1 MMRLHFISIG
11 GSAMHSLALE
21 MKRMGN
27 EITGSDDAI
36 FNPSKAKLKAAE
48 ILPETLGWFPEKITN
63 KIDVVI
69 LGMHAKINNPELLKA
84 QSLKLKIQSYPEFLA
99 EISQEKTRVVIA
111 GSHGKTTI
119 TAMIL
124 HVLNYHDISTDFM
137 LGAPVSA
144 VTETLFV
151 SEENDF
157 ILLEGDEYLS
167 SAIDLQPKFLWYQ
180 PEIALISGIAWDHI
194 NVFPTFETYVS
205 QFEKFIFSIRE
216 GGVLLYNQEDL
227 VLKDL
232 VENSPHAVKKI
243 PYIAPIHHIENGI
256 TFLDTS
262 EGSLPLSVFG
272 EHNLMNLSGA
282 QWISQLMGL
291 DAVEFYEAIPSF
303 TGAAKRLE
311 KISQG
316 LTAVLFK
323 DFAHAPSKVMATAKA
338 VKDQFKGFEIHICLE
353 LHTYSS
359 LDISFINQYKKTLSL
374 ADKAIIF
381 YDPEALKIKN
391 RSPISTEIIQAAFD
405 HDFLKVI
412 TKTSSLE
419 EYLFSQKYD
428 NKIMVMMSSGNFGGL
443 DWDELKALIS
453 KY

>member
-1 MMRLHFISIG
+1 MKRLHFIAIG

-84 QSLKLKIQSYPEFLA
+84 QSLELKIQSYPEFLA

-124 HVLNYHDISTDFM
+124 HVLNYHDRSTDFM
-137 LGAPVSA
+137 LGAHVSA

-151 SEENDF
+151 SKENDF

-180 PEIALISGIAWDHI
+180 PEIALISGISWDHI
-194 NVFPTFETYVS
+194 NVFPTFEKYVF

-232 VENSPHAVKKI
+232 VENTPHPIKKI
-243 PYIAPIHHIENGI
+243 PYGVPSHYIENGI
-256 TFLDTS
+256 TFLDTL
-262 EGSLPLSVFG
+262 EGGLPLSVFG

-291 DAVEFYEAIPSF
+291 DAVEFYEAISSF
-303 TGAAKRLE
+303 TGAEKRLE

-316 LTAVLFK
+316 KTAVLYK

-338 VKDQFKGFEIHICLE
+338 VKDQFKGFEIQICLE

-359 LDISFINQYKKTLSL
+359 LDISFINQYKKTLSF
-374 ADKAIIF
+374 ANKVIVF
-381 YDPEALKIKN
+381 YDPEVLKIKN
-391 RSPISTEIIQAAFD
+391 RPPISTEIIQAAFD
-405 HDFLKVI
+405 HNFLKVI

-428 NKIMVMMSSGNFGGL
+428 NKILVMMSSGNFGGL
-443 DWDELKALIS
+443 DWNELKAIIL

>member
-1 MMRLHFISIG
+1 MRLHFISIG

-232 VENSPHAVKKI
+232 VENSPHAIKKI

>member
-1 MMRLHFISIG
+1 MRLHFIAIG

-69 LGMHAKINNPELLKA
+69 LGMHAKIDNSELLKA
-84 QSLKLKIQSYPEFLA
+84 QSLELKIQSYPEFLA

-151 SEENDF
+151 SKENDF

-243 PYIAPIHHIENGI
+243 PYRAPTHYIENGI

-316 LTAVLFK
+316 LTAVLYK

-338 VKDQFKGFEIHICLE
+338 VKDQFKGFEIQICLE

>member
-1 MMRLHFISIG
+1 MKRLHFIAIG

-48 ILPETLGWFPEKITN
+48 ILPETLGWFPENITN

>member
-1 MMRLHFISIG
+1 MMRLHFIAIG

-243 PYIAPIHHIENGI
+243 PYRAPIHHIENGI

-316 LTAVLFK
+316 LTAVLYK

>member
-1 MMRLHFISIG
+1 MRLHFIAIG

-243 PYIAPIHHIENGI
+243 PYRAPIHHIENGI

-316 LTAVLFK
+316 KTAVLYK

-338 VKDQFKGFEIHICLE
+338 VKNQFKGFEIQICLE